1 LNEVG
6 HRGLDLP
13 ERVRHAIAAAAQ
25 SGVQARV
32 VSTQA
37 RASMRPPQGHVIVA
51 GTKEEM
57 DSIRGPVRIVRQL
70 EFYKTFYGPVVRL
83 AFSVYPEGKDHH
95 LSADTLLNVSQV
107 SGDAAL
113 AGLGRQKSIF
123 IHFYYVES
131 GDLTYAFSKE
141 IPNAP
146 EQRAEAKKVLK
157 MARDAYNA
165 TPQERRNLR
174 AAISLAERQFELP
187 VPLPDEQA

>member
-1 LNEVG
+1 LNDVG
-6 HRGLDLP
+6 HRGLNLP
-13 ERVRHAIAAAAQ
+13 ERVRRSIAAQ
-25 SGVQARV
+25 RGVQARV

-37 RASMRPPQGHVIVA
+37 RDSLRPPQGHVIVA
-51 GTKEEM
+51 ATKEEI
-57 DSIRGPVRIVRQL
+57 DAIRGPVRIVRQL

-83 AFSVYPEGKDHH
+83 AFSVYPESGDHP
-95 LSADTLLNVSQV
+95 LSAGTLLNISQV

-113 AGLGRQKSIF
+113 SGLGRQKSIF

-146 EQRAEAKKVLK
+146 EQRNEAKKVLK

-165 TPQERRNLR
+165 TPAERRSFR
-174 AAISLAERQFELP
+174 SAVSLAEKQFELP
-187 VPLPDEQA
+187 VPLPDE

>member
-1 LNEVG
+1 M
-6 HRGLDLP
+6 
-13 ERVRHAIAAAAQ
+13 
-25 SGVQARV
+25 

-37 RASMRPPQGHVIVA
+37 RDSMRPPQGHVIAA
-51 GTKEEM
+51 GTREEM

-83 AFSVYPEGKDHH
+83 AFSVYPESGAHH
-95 LSADTLLNVSQV
+95 LSAGTLLNISQV

-113 AGLGRQKSIF
+113 SGLGRQKGIF
-123 IHFYYVES
+123 MHFYYVEG

-141 IPNAP
+141 IPKAP
-146 EQRAEAKKVLK
+146 DQRNEAKKVLR

-165 TPQERRNLR
+165 TPADRRSFR
-174 AAISLAERQFELP
+174 SAVALAERRFELP